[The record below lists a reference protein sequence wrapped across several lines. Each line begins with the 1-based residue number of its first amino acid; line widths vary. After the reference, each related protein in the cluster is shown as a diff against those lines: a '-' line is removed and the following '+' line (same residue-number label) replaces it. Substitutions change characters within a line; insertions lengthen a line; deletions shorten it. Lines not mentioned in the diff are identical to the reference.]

1 MVLRR
6 TLICQYWFA
15 NYLEAHLGFDPISI
29 SPIKIV
35 AMGTVSLRKSQ
46 KLSLSLSF
54 GFSYLWGTSRVT
66 LRVDQLR
73 GVVLEV
79 GSETPGANNVLQ
91 QLTWIGN
98 LR

>member
-1 MVLRR
+1 
-6 TLICQYWFA
+6 
-15 NYLEAHLGFDPISI
+15 
-29 SPIKIV
+29 
-35 AMGTVSLRKSQ
+35 MGTVSLRKSQ
-46 KLSLSLSF
+46 KLSLSLSLL
-54 GFSYLWGTSRVT
+54 GSPICEAQAELRYVLTSYA
-66 LRVDQLR
+66 

>member
-46 KLSLSLSF
+46 KLSLSLLGSPICEAQAELRYVLT
-54 GFSYLWGTSRVT
+54 SYAGWS
-66 LRVDQLR
+66 
-73 GVVLEV
+73 
-79 GSETPGANNVLQ
+79 SK
-91 QLTWIGN
+91 
-98 LR
+98 